1 MNCKPGQEKR
11 LNNVMTS
18 CHKGGIKIRDTGNNA
33 AANPFANVNPF
44 NNPDEEKNI
53 TPTYNQTGYDNIDL
67 DIESYSRNDLF
78 NLFGVKNMNLSEDT
92 MKECKKIVLKTHPDK
107 SRLDPKYYQFFA
119 KAYNKLKGIYEF
131 QNKIQIKK
139 TADTNEYFESE
150 NGAVL
155 DKVFDTNSKLKDP
168 NNFNKW
174 FNDQFDK
181 HRVDDDK
188 DTGYGGW
195 LKSDEDIVFT
205 QNVTKSNMAAEM
217 EKRKREVQTLTA
229 YAGVKDPYASTF
241 GGSALMAYDS
251 NFTSNSL
258 FSGDGMGYTDLRQA
272 YVESVIPVTEDD
284 FRKTKKFN
292 SVDEYKRHRE
302 SVNTVPL
309 SREEAMRQL
318 FNDNKQKDEESAA
331 LAFYYAE
338 QTEKAKK
345 NQDNFWSGLKQ
356 ITNSTK

>member
-1 MNCKPGQEKR
+1 MNCRPGQEKR

-18 CHKGGIKIRDTGNNA
+18 CHKGGIKIRNTGNNA
-33 AANPFANVNPF
+33 AANPFENVNPF
-44 NNPDEEKNI
+44 NNPNEEKNVL
-53 TPTYNQTGYDNIDL
+53 PVYSKNDYDRIDL
-67 DIESYSRNDLF
+67 DIENYSRNDLF
-78 NLFGVKNMNLSEDT
+78 NLFGVKNMSLSEDI

-107 SRLDPKYYQFFA
+107 SRLDEKYYIFFA

-139 TADTNEYFESE
+139 GGDTNEYFEAE

-155 DKVFDTNSKLKDP
+155 DKVFDTNKSLKDP

-181 HRVDDDK
+181 HKVDDDRE
-188 DTGYGGW
+188 TGYGGW
-195 LKSDEDIVFT
+195 LKSDEDIVYT
-205 QNVTKSNMAAEM
+205 PNVTKSNMAAEM
-217 EKRKREVQTLTA
+217 EKRKREVQTLTT
-229 YAGVKDPYASTF
+229 YTGVKDQFASTF

-284 FRKTKKFN
+284 YRKMKQFG

-302 SVNTVPL
+302 SVNTQPL
-309 SREEAMRQL
+309 SKEEAMRQL
-318 FNDNKQKDEESAA
+318 FNENKQKDEESTA
-331 LAFYYAE
+331 LAFYYAQ

-345 NQDNFWSGLKQ
+345 NQANFWSGLKQ
-356 ITNSTK
+356 ISNT

>member
-1 MNCKPGQEKR
+1 
-11 LNNVMTS
+11 MTS
-18 CHKGGIKIRDTGNNA
+18 CHKGGIKIRDTGNNNTINPL
-33 AANPFANVNPF
+33 ANINPF
-44 NNPDEEKNI
+44 NNPNEVKNVM
-53 TPTYNQTGYDNIDL
+53 PTYGKTDYEMIDL
-67 DIESYSRNDLF
+67 DIENYSRNELF

-92 MKECKKIVLKTHPDK
+92 MKDCKRIVLKTHPDK
-107 SRLDPKYYQFFA
+107 SQLDPKYYQFFA

-139 TADTNEYFESE
+139 TTDTNEYFDSD

-155 DKVFDTNSKLKDP
+155 DKVFDTNTKLKDP

-181 HRVDDDK
+181 HKVEDDAE
-188 DTGYGGW
+188 TGYGGW

-217 EKRKREVQTLTA
+217 EKRKREVQTLTT
-229 YAGVKDPYASTF
+229 YNGVNEQYASTF

-284 FRKTKKFN
+284 YRRTQKFN
-292 SVDEYKRHRE
+292 SVDEYKRHRD
-302 SVNTVPL
+302 SSNTVPL
-309 SREEAMRQL
+309 SKEEAMKQL
-318 FNDNKQKDEESAA
+318 FKENKQKDEESAA
-331 LAFYYAE
+331 LAYFYAQ
-338 QTEKAKK
+338 QTEKAQK
-345 NQDNFWSGLKQ
+345 NQANFWSGLKQ
-356 ITNSTK
+356 ISNS

>member
-1 MNCKPGQEKR
+1 MSYRPGQDKR

-18 CHKGGIKIRDTGNNA
+18 CHKGGIKIRDTGNNTTI
-33 AANPFANVNPF
+33 NPFANVNPF
-44 NNPDEEKNI
+44 NNPNEIRNV
-53 TPTYNQTGYDNIDL
+53 TPVYSNSDYEMIDL
-67 DIESYSRNDLF
+67 DIENYSRNDLF

-92 MKECKKIVLKTHPDK
+92 LKECKKTVLKTHPDK
-107 SRLDPKYYQFFA
+107 SRLDPKYFQFFA

-139 TADTNEYFESE
+139 SADTNEYFDSD

-155 DKVFDTNSKLKDP
+155 DKVFDTNKNLKDP

-174 FNDQFDK
+174 FNDQFEK
-181 HRVDDDK
+181 HKVEDDK
-188 DTGYGGW
+188 ETGYGGW

-217 EKRKREVQTLTA
+217 EKRKREVQTLTT
-229 YAGVKDPYASTF
+229 YTGVKEQYASSF
-241 GGSALMAYDS
+241 GGSSLMAYDS

-284 FRKTKKFN
+284 YRKTKQFN
-292 SVDEYKRHRE
+292 SVDEYKRHRD
-302 SVNTVPL
+302 SSNTTPL
-309 SREEAMRQL
+309 SKEEAMRQL
-318 FNDNKQKDEESAA
+318 FNENKQKDEESAA
-331 LAFYYAE
+331 LAFYYAQ
-338 QTEKAKK
+338 QTEKANK
-345 NQDNFWSGLKQ
+345 NQANFWSGLKQ
-356 ITNSTK
+356 ISNS